1 MKYISKYLVSIKCFP
16 NYIMTHTKSINASLT
31 LEWRLM
37 FTFSSFRIVSTII
50 SKGAKT

>member
-16 NYIMTHTKSINASLT
+16 NYIMTHTKSINVSLT

-37 FTFSSFRIVSTII
+37 FTFPCFHKESTII